1 MYKIARKENFVNRG
15 FEMQYDFLSIKN
27 KAHDYALYRALWV
40 VISVYI
46 YIPLIYSISAPAVL
60 DSKGSGSVGST
71 IFSK

>member
-1 MYKIARKENFVNRG
+1 MYKIARTENFVNRG

-40 VISVYI
+40 VISI
-46 YIPLIYSISAPAVL
+46 YLPLIYSMSALAVL
-60 DSKGSGSVGST
+60 DFKGSGSVGST